1 MLADPGATGAA
12 LALPARPVAREGP
25 FGRRERT
32 LIASLRRKIRAIER
46 LPLEAV
52 RAQRVFSCGA
62 AAIDE
67 TLPWGGLPRGAV
79 HEVAESDAGV
89 GTGFVAVLLAR
100 LIAPPAR
107 AGARRVLW
115 CLGPRS
121 LYEAGNLFA
130 PGLAAFGFSPDRLIL
145 ARSHS
150 EGDVLW
156 AMEEG
161 LRCPLLAAV
170 VGEVHAIDLVASR
183 RLQLAAEASGV
194 TGFVVCPQDARLA
207 STAAVTRWRVAAA
220 PSAGAATG
228 ATPGQAIG
236 TAWQIELVRCRS
248 GSPGA
253 WSTAWHWNSEHESDG
268 NTDDAAG
275 GFTVV
280 AEFRDGPVEPRGSV
294 RVTT

>member
-1 MLADPGATGAA
+1 MLANSGAA
-12 LALPARPVAREGP
+12 GAAPASPTRPVAPEGP
-25 FGRRERT
+25 LGWRERT
-32 LIASLRRKIRAIER
+32 LIAGLRRKIRAIER
-46 LPLEAV
+46 LPLEAG

-67 TLPWGGLPRGAV
+67 TLPWGGLPRAAV
-79 HEVAESDAGV
+79 HEVVERDAGV
-89 GTGFVAVLLAR
+89 GTGFAAVLLAH
-100 LIAPPAR
+100 LIAPPAG
-107 AGARRVLW
+107 AEARRVLW

-121 LYEAGNLFA
+121 LYQAGNLFA

-145 ARSHS
+145 ARGRS

-207 STAAVTRWRVAAA
+207 PTAAVTRWRVAAA
-220 PSAGAATG
+220 PSAGAAPG

-236 TAWQIELVRCRS
+236 TAWQVELVRCRS
-248 GSPGA
+248 GAPGA
-253 WSTAWHWNSEHESDG
+253 WSMAWHRSSEHESDG

-275 GFTVV
+275 GFAVV
-280 AEFRDGPVEPRGSV
+280 AELRDGPVEPQRSV
-294 RVTT
+294 RVIA